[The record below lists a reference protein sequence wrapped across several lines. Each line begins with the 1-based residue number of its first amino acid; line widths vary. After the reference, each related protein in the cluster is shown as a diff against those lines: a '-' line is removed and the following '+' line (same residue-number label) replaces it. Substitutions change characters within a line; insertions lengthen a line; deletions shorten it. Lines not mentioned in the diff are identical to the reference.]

1 MLEVNFLG
9 TVNKCYMYIWSKT
22 QCMLSWTLELF
33 FPVYDREILNYFSI
47 ELSPQVCCGIFVSM
61 WCVQNDVAVYSLW
74 NSLAKFGL
82 ISMKLARGPV
92 DTAPLIA
99 VAKVE
104 NTMAAVALQSE
115 KARPSMKNPWPMQP
129 EWVSS
134 YEVSKYT
141 SDLPDTWE
149 WVCESLVWACWDS
162 KTGTTH
168 FTASL
173 WNMNT

>member
-1 MLEVNFLG
+1 
-9 TVNKCYMYIWSKT
+9 
-22 QCMLSWTLELF
+22 
-33 FPVYDREILNYFSI
+33 
-47 ELSPQVCCGIFVSM
+47 
-61 WCVQNDVAVYSLW
+61 
-74 NSLAKFGL
+74 
-82 ISMKLARGPV
+82 
-92 DTAPLIA
+92 
-99 VAKVE
+99 
-104 NTMAAVALQSE
+104 MAAVALQSE